1 MGVENHIFTIV
12 LDPSVF
18 IIVSLVQDSPGFS
31 DHRMTNRSGRGLLG
45 ESTREELRSVW
56 SDRSWSQRREELRS
70 RMFNC
75 KLQEVPS
82 LARIEDDVSL
92 EATGE
97 AYKVSNLSS
106 LPHWQFGQGFSAS
119 DAKKWSGMKCKSR
132 RGRHDSGFDYLRRQR
147 EGNFKRPTVRS
158 RNFTEK
164 VAIRKQTLKA
174 NGWSSSKAPLV
185 PSTVSDGEDG
195 ERGVESE
202 KQEGINGL
210 DTDGDFKKDINHS
223 HWCTTDVENNFVCG
237 VSDVQNGS
245 VRGEMVLES
254 SLCPATISSPPGITP
269 VKSSAQR
276 AINLLDRAPDQ
287 EKQERRRMEMK
298 WYEEMLEDVLLKML
312 DERGKV
318 ETEQAELEILKSAA
332 HLIKGC
338 HGCNDTRHESL

>member
-1 MGVENHIFTIV
+1 
-12 LDPSVF
+12 
-18 IIVSLVQDSPGFS
+18 
-31 DHRMTNRSGRGLLG
+31 
-45 ESTREELRSVW
+45 
-56 SDRSWSQRREELRS
+56 
-70 RMFNC
+70 MFNC

-132 RGRHDSGFDYLRRQR
+132 RARHDSGFDYLGRQR
-147 EGNFKRPTVRS
+147 EGNFKRATVRS

-195 ERGVESE
+195 ERGVEPE
-202 KQEGINGL
+202 KQEGFNDL
-210 DTDGDFKKDINHS
+210 DKDGDFKKDINNS

-237 VSDVQNGS
+237 VSDVQNES

-287 EKQERRRMEMK
+287 EKEERRRMEMK

-338 HGCNDTRHESL
+338 HGCNDTRLHGKDCVKCSQPAPCRKPKPL